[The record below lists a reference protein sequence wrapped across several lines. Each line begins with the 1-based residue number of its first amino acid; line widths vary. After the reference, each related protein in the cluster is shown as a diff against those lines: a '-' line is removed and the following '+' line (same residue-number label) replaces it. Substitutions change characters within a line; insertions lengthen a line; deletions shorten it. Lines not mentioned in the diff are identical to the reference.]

1 MEDRTSS
8 ITHLPGVMVDG
19 AGQHILDGIRTVLF
33 DCDGVLWR
41 GIHAIDGAAECVR
54 KLRESGRRC
63 LFVSNNS
70 SRTFKHVHEKL
81 HHFGISDVRA
91 EEVVTSA
98 IAAAT
103 FLAEKTSIRQVL
115 MIGSPG
121 LRTDLEARGIRVVEA
136 ATALYPLRVFDHS
149 TFVAACKQAEQDVDT
164 GAVVVGWHPHADY
177 HQVAL
182 GSAYLQTLCLSS
194 ARSLDLNADQWRR
207 YGVTFPPTVTSASTS
222 SVLESTATAGSAAS
236 PSCCSGDR
244 TSKLAPGSAEA
255 GARVAAGEPHG
266 SGRYEHRLYVA
277 TNTDIND
284 SVEGG
289 YLIPGSGAIIAS
301 LTTAVQRSP
310 VDIGKPSYWMAD
322 FVKDRCGADL
332 SESLM
337 VGDKMATDILFGNRC
352 GFRTCLVLSGCD
364 TEADL
369 QRELRLREKQK
380 TTTGAADTD
389 NPRGCIPE

>member
-1 MEDRTSS
+1 M
-8 ITHLPGVMVDG
+8 GDG
-19 AGQHILDGIRTVLF
+19 AGSGQHILDGISTVLF

-41 GIHAIDGAAECVR
+41 GVHAIDGAAECVR

-81 HHFGISDVRA
+81 HHFGIPDVRA

-98 IAAAT
+98 VATAT

-121 LRTDLEARGIRVVEA
+121 LRSDLEARGIRVVEA

-149 TFVAACKQAEQDVDT
+149 TFIAACKQAEQDIDT

-182 GSAYLQTLCLSS
+182 GAAYLQTMCLSS

-207 YGVTFPPTVTSASTS
+207 YGVSLPPTVASASTS
-222 SVLESTATAGSAAS
+222 SVVESTTTAG
-236 PSCCSGDR
+236 CDGER
-244 TSKLAPGSAEA
+244 TSKVAPGGVEA
-255 GARVAAGEPHG
+255 GARIAAAGGPHV

-289 YLIPGSGAIIAS
+289 YLIPGSGAIVAS

-322 FVKDRCGADL
+322 FVKDRCVADL

-369 QRELRLREKQK
+369 QRELRLREKQ
-380 TTTGAADTD
+380 TAAADVD
-389 NPRGCIPE
+389 NPRGCIPDYVCPSVVSFHR